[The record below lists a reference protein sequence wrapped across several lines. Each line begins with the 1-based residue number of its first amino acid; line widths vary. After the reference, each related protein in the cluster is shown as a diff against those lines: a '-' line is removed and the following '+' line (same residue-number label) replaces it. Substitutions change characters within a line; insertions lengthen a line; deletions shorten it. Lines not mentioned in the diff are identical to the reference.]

1 MGIYTNFSLNEGV
14 SSDYTSVEPF
24 KGDHFNYQSLGIIAA
39 AESAANQ
46 NAFMKAIALQELAAV
61 EQYGTT
67 DVLYEGVNIRG
78 IIDKVKAFFKKIIEK
93 IHKIF
98 HTFIAKMSAWFG
110 SSADFAKKYEKEIMK
125 NWSQVSNDW
134 EFKGYKFNHTNITKT
149 SSTSDLG
156 TLKSKLKGIV
166 DDYAPAGAAEKAKSA
181 VANAIGEG
189 SILEA
194 ATYIKSF
201 EEADTNKD
209 TETTTAP
216 GTKQQHDLKATDA
229 ADFNALVKALRDKL
243 DDIKDQIRGFSID
256 FKSSDKKLDANEFNE
271 ELFKYF
277 RNNED
282 TKQDLKKDDI
292 LSCYGGSINGMMTF
306 LKDFSKI
313 KSDLEKEER
322 AFTKAV
328 DDVVKNLEKANDDTI
343 KSNKSQSDTNAVK
356 TNEAIVGLVSLV
368 QSILGFQKE
377 CGVQHFAAKLQA
389 VKDACS
395 QAKEVSVKVIGLSK
409 KMTESADFGNESH
422 NDGSFNSFIEAVK
435 LV

>member
-134 EFKGYKFNHTNITKT
+134 EFKGYHFTNINITKGAAEGAVGQNNAAGT
-149 SSTSDLG
+149 GSVGMKADMKDL
-156 TLKSKLKGIV
+156 V
-166 DDYAPAGAAEKAKSA
+166 NDYAPASANQTAKEA
-181 VANAIGEG
+181 VLLAITEG
-189 SILEA
+189 NILDA
-194 ATYIKSF
+194 ATYVTSNNNQD
-201 EEADTNKD
+201 E
-209 TETTTAP
+209 
-216 GTKQQHDLKATDA
+216 LKAGNKA
-229 ADFNALVKALRDKL
+229 EIEAIVKALRDKL
-243 DDIKDQIRGFSID
+243 DDIKDQIRGYSVD
-256 FKSSDKKLDANEFNE
+256 RSSKETKLDASEFNE
-271 ELFKYF
+271 ELFKFF
-277 RNNED
+277 RNKED
-282 TKQDLKKDDI
+282 SKQDLKKSDVL
-292 LSCYGGSINGMMTF
+292 LSYGGSINGMMTF

-313 KSDLEKEER
+313 KEHLEKEER
-322 AFTKAV
+322 AFVKGI
-328 DDVVKNLEKANDDTI
+328 DDVIKNLEKANDDTI
-343 KSNKSQSDTNAVK
+343 KANKTANTTTK
-356 TNEAIVGLVSLV
+356 ETNEATVGLVALV

-377 CGVQHFAAKLQA
+377 CGVQFYGAKLQA
-389 VKDACS
+389 IKDACS
-395 QAKEVSVKVIGLSK
+395 QAKEISVKVIGLSK

>member
-1 MGIYTNFSLNEGV
+1 MGLYTNFSLNEGV

-46 NAFMKAIALQELAAV
+46 NAFMKAIALQELAAM

-98 HTFIAKMSAWFG
+98 HTFVAKMASWFG
-110 SSADFAKKYEKEIMK
+110 NSADFAKKYEKEIMK

-134 EFKGYKFNHTNITKT
+134 EFKGYEFKNIYTTKAASADDSIGLEATKT
-149 SSTSDLG
+149 AM
-156 TLKSKLKGIV
+156 KNMV
-166 DDYAPAGAAEKAKSA
+166 NAYAPAGANEAVKEAVCKAITDG
-181 VANAIGEG
+181 N
-189 SILEA
+189 ILDA
-194 ATYIKSF
+194 ATY
-201 EEADTNKD
+201 
-209 TETTTAP
+209 TTKVN
-216 GTKQQHDLKATDA
+216 GDDKLKAGNKTEIEA
-229 ADFNALVKALRDKL
+229 VVKALRDKL
-243 DDIKDQIRGFSID
+243 DDIKDLIRGQQLDGST
-256 FKSSDKKLDANEFNE
+256 DKKLDASEYNE

-282 TKQDLKKDDI
+282 SKQDLKKSDV
-292 LSCYGGSINGMMTF
+292 LSSYGGSINGMMTF

-313 KSDLEKEER
+313 KENLEKEER
-322 AFTKAV
+322 AFVKGI
-328 DDVVKNLEKANDDTI
+328 DDVIKNLEKANDNTI
-343 KSNKSQSDTNAVK
+343 KSNKDPGTTDATK
-356 TNEAIVGLVSLV
+356 ETNEATVGLVALV

-377 CGVQHFAAKLQA
+377 CGVQRFSANLQA
-389 VKDACS
+389 VKDACA
-395 QAKEVSVKVIGLSK
+395 QAKEISVKVIGLSK
-409 KMTESADFGNESH
+409 KMTESADLGNESH